1 MLPFSYSY
9 REMEVY
15 KSLSFVCK
23 IYRIYYLLTLY
34 VRLTVR
40 EVALRMKGNI

>member
-34 VRLTVR
+34 VRLYKGIGV
-40 EVALRMKGNI
+40 EVGR